1 MHKIITLPFGLY
13 QACCYL
19 ILLPSATC
27 LIDPAVPP
35 SRLPAGLPPIQWI
48 MATHG
53 HLDHISQADQLR
65 QHTHSPLW
73 IHPNDAQCLTD
84 ANQNLSAL
92 FQKPLIHRAAEK
104 RLSDSLVIP
113 LSDGYAITVLHTP
126 GHTSGS
132 VCFLL
137 SKEGEAAALFSGDT
151 LFAGSIGRLDL
162 GGDPSEMEQSLRRL
176 LDLGHR
182 LGKID
187 LPVYP
192 GHGNKTAL
200 LQEILTN
207 PYFQALQ
214 NGSLQSWLR

>member
-1 MHKIITLPFGLY
+1 M
-13 QACCYL
+13 
-19 ILLPSATC
+19 
-27 LIDPAVPP
+27 
-35 SRLPAGLPPIQWI
+35 
-48 MATHG
+48 
-53 HLDHISQADQLR
+53 
-65 QHTHSPLW
+65 
-73 IHPNDAQCLTD
+73 
-84 ANQNLSAL
+84 
-92 FQKPLIHRAAEK
+92 
-104 RLSDSLVIP
+104 
-113 LSDGYAITVLHTP
+113 
-126 GHTSGS
+126 
-132 VCFLL
+132 L